1 MRKNFG
7 AKPYLYPMPVFII
20 AAYDENGK
28 PNAMNAAWGGMSEDT
43 EISLCLSAHHK
54 TVKDIIASG
63 AFTVSM
69 ADAAHVVESDYVGVV
84 SGNDEPEKMA
94 KSGFH
99 TTKSEFVN
107 APLIDE
113 LPMAVECELKS
124 YDEESCR
131 LIGKIKNVSCDES
144 MLDENG
150 KVDLSKFH
158 PIVFDPFNHTYM
170 TLGEVVGAAFSDGKK
185 LMK

>member
-69 ADAAHVVESDYVGVV
+69 ADAAHVVESDYVGIV

-113 LPMAVECELKS
+113 LPMAVE
-124 YDEESCR
+124 R
-131 LIGKIKNVSCDES
+131 LRNSVHSR
-144 MLDENG
+144 
-150 KVDLSKFH
+150 
-158 PIVFDPFNHTYM
+158 
-170 TLGEVVGAAFSDGKK
+170 
-185 LMK
+185 